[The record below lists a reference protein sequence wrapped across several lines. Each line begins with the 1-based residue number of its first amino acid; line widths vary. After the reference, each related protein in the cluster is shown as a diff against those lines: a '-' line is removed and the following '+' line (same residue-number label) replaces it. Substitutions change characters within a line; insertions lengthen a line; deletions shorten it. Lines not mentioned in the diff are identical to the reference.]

1 MAVYNGK
8 NIKGSIGNVSF
19 TPKGAIHIV
28 RIKPGKGG
36 VKQTAATKR
45 SAALFGKLISPFSK
59 LIRNS
64 FFPITNGMHDGTMVN
79 RMNSSISSVIYQHR
93 EDDGS
98 FNFNADSFLRLRG
111 FNFNIHS
118 SLDKSLL
125 FPIQI
130 LEKDREMSVLFPE
143 FNISKNFKFPKK
155 SRSCV
160 LSLQIAHFHL
170 SSGKY
175 RIFTPE
181 KLIINSN
188 ATVQHAVTFNYPII
202 KGSLCLAG
210 ISLLYENDSGPFQ
223 VNHKGF
229 HPSAI
234 ISASFYSGDAKKED
248 LKHWSDSKI
257 MIQ

>member
-1 MAVYNGK
+1 MAIYNGK

-19 TPKGAIHIV
+19 TPKGAVNIV

-45 SAALFGKLISPFSK
+45 SAALFGQLISPFSK
-59 LIRNS
+59 LVRNS
-64 FFPITNGMHDGTMVN
+64 FFPITNGMHDGAMVN
-79 RMNSSISSVIYQHR
+79 RMNSSISSLIYQHR
-93 EDDGS
+93 EENGS

-118 SLDKSLL
+118 PLDKSLL

-130 LEKDREMSVLFPE
+130 LEKDRELSVLLPE
-143 FNISKNFKFPKK
+143 FNICKNFKFPKK

-160 LSLQIAHFHL
+160 LSLQMVHFHL
-170 SSGKY
+170 SSGKF

-188 ATVQHAVTFNYPII
+188 KTVQDAVTFNYPIV
-202 KGSLCLAG
+202 KGTLCLAG

-223 VNHKGF
+223 MNHKGF

-234 ISASFYSGDAKKED
+234 ISANFYPGDASKED
-248 LKHWSDSKI
+248 LEHWSDSKI
-257 MIQ
+257 II